1 MAAESV
7 GKVIFGIG
15 TDIIEVERIEQ
26 QIHKESGLKQR
37 LFTPQEISYCD
48 SKKNPA
54 QYFAARFAAKEAFM
68 KALGTGWR
76 DGLAFG
82 EIEIVNDALGKPQL
96 VLHGKAAEMIAGRGV
111 TRTMVSLSHVKQTAM
126 AIVILEI

>member
-68 KALGTGWR
+68 NALGTGWR

-82 EIEIVNDALGKPQL
+82 EIEIVNDTLGKPQL

>member
-82 EIEIVNDALGKPQL
+82 EIEIVNDTLGKPQL